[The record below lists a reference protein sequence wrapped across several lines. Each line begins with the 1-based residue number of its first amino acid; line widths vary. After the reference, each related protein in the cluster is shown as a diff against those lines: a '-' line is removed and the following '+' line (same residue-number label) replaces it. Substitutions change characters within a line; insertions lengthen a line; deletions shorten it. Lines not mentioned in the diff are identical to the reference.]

1 MGGYIMDFTLV
12 AVLVVGITA
21 TVGVFTNGVG
31 IKFFSGKNKSE
42 FVDQSNSIQTGWKKV
57 GGGHK

>member
-1 MGGYIMDFTLV
+1 MGGYIIDLTLV

-21 TVGVFTNGVG
+21 TIGVMTNGVG
-31 IKFFSGKNKSE
+31 IKFFSGKNRSE
-42 FVDQSNSIQTGWKKV
+42 FVDQSNSVQTGWKKV